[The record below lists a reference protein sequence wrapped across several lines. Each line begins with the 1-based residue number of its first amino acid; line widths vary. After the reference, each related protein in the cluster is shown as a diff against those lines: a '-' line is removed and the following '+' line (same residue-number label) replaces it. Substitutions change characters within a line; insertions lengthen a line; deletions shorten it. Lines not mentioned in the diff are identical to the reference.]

1 MELKFQPD
9 GTKVSTL
16 RNRLKLLVRVRI
28 HTDERSRSCVSISA
42 ANSSRKTAGKHH
54 TSRKNWEKWWQQHF
68 LLHKKKCCHH
78 PAERPVHSGFSSKG
92 GSSGSTFA
100 KL

>member
-1 MELKFQPD
+1 VLPPVPERQPESI
-9 GTKVSTL
+9 TPP
-16 RNRLKLLVRVRI
+16 
-28 HTDERSRSCVSISA
+28 ER
-42 ANSSRKTAGKHH
+42 TGKSGGNN
-54 TSRKNWEKWWQQHF
+54 TF
-68 LLHKKKCCHH
+68 YYIKKKCCHH